1 MQAINNYAVVLK
13 SEDYF
18 WTHEWTLEDFLSRG
32 LGKFVEEAHPLTNFL
47 KKESIIKTEHD
58 RIIENA
64 KKVAQDGRPFPVGQ
78 DVTKGWDSEDEN
90 ND

>member
-1 MQAINNYAVVLK
+1 M
-13 SEDYF
+13 D
-18 WTHEWTLEDFLSRG
+18 
-32 LGKFVEEAHPLTNFL
+32 